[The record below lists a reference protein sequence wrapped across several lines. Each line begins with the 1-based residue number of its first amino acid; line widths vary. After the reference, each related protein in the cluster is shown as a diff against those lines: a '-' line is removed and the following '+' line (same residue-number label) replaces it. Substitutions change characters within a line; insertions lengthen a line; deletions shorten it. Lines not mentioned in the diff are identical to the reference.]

1 MIYLCSDWHFNHDRE
16 FVWGA
21 RGFSSIEEMNA
32 EIVKRHNETVR
43 PDDDVYVLGDCCLGG
58 AESLAANKEI
68 IESLN
73 GKIHIITGNHCTN
86 PRIEMYGTCANV
98 VEVIKHATVLK
109 YHKQHFY
116 LSHYP
121 TLTANKDE
129 DRPLK
134 EKAINICGHSH
145 TKNPLEDF
153 DKGLIY
159 HVEMEAHNCYPV
171 LLDDII
177 KDIKGELE
185 NGKLP
190 L

>member
-1 MIYLCSDWHFNHDRE
+1 ME
-16 FVWGA
+16 
-21 RGFSSIEEMNA
+21 
-32 EIVKRHNETVR
+32 
-43 PDDDVYVLGDCCLGG
+43 
-58 AESLAANKEI
+58 
-68 IESLN
+68 
-73 GKIHIITGNHCTN
+73 KIHIITGNHCTN

-145 TKNPLEDF
+145 TK
-153 DKGLIY
+153 KST
-159 HVEMEAHNCYPV
+159 
-171 LLDDII
+171 
-177 KDIKGELE
+177 
-185 NGKLP
+185 
-190 L
+190 